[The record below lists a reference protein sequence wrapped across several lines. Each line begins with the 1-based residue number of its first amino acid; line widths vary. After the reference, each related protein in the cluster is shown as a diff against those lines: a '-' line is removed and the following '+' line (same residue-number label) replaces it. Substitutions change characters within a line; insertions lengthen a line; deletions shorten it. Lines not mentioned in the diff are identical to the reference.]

1 MRKPDKPTNTLPES
15 FGGFKE
21 NFSSDKVT
29 YGYQPDIPD
38 ILGGANLNYLLDTCG
53 DNNRYFKAICD
64 FIRDI
69 PVAKTI
75 TVNTNGELIYQD
87 WLGGRNFGEL
97 VYSSIP
103 LSDSSLKLL
112 DGSLIQGTG
121 IYSNFV
127 EYMAGIVNTYP
138 TIFTTEENWQ
148 ETVGRYG
155 VCGKYVYNA
164 TNNTIRIPKVT
175 GIIEGTADVNALGNI
190 VAAGLPT
197 LTTATSGNHTHS
209 GTTGKGSAH
218 SHTRGTMNITGTFGT
233 GAITPSL
240 YKADTSGAFYNS
252 GSDGNFY
259 ASTPTKEDRT
269 SKITFNASR
278 NWTGSTSSESS
289 HTHSYSISSSGSHN
303 HTINWGTTTNTVQP
317 QTVKMFVYVV
327 VATDIVKSDSA
338 IDLDNIISDLNGK
351 ADINGSNMVNSLST
365 GAKEYFS
372 RLSLPSNV
380 NININIPTSG
390 DTITIPA
397 DGYICCSNDITLTNE
412 TRRLQGNNMPVIKN
426 DIVLVEYNTTGEDS
440 EIFFVYAQ
448 GGI

>member
-21 NFSSDKVT
+21 NFSSDKIT

-218 SHTRGTMNITGTFGT
+218 SHTRGTMNIGATWYLGNGGFYDSHNPTST
-233 GAITPSL
+233 GAVTF
-240 YKADTSGAFYNS
+240 ARSGW
-252 GSDGNFY
+252 GNNGEMLQNQG
-259 ASTPTKEDRT
+259 TKF
-269 SKITFNASR
+269 TFNASR

-351 ADINGSNMVNSLST
+351 ADVNGSNMVNSLST

-426 DIVLVEYNTTGEDS
+426 DIVLVEYDTTGEDS